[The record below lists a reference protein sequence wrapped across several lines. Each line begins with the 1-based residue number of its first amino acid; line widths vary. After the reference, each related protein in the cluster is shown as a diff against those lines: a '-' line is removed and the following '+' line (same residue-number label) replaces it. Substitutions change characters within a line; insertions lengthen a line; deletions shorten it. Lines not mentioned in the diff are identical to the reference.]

1 MAVPEF
7 SEYTYRVSYKDNES
21 AEEVILSEGLRI
33 IEAKTNIIDG
43 SGASVE
49 APNPNYDY
57 FMNTLNIQVKPKKNV
72 ILIVVRNQILD
83 GESVAVES
91 KEVFRT
97 TTDFLDYDRRV
108 GYLITDAKVG
118 TSDNKRLLLQ
128 ILNVNETEHIP
139 CRYVFT
145 GVEFTNIPT
154 EEQHVDISYKK
165 TSDSDFIP
173 LGTNITVPSTGVLD
187 GIELGELPDD
197 TDYTIK
203 IYHREQEKE
212 KLFTFRTNIVPT
224 IGKNPIIGL
233 VEWNGRI
240 MLLDAPDVKARLYP
254 DKSLVQWMF
263 PMDYSTKSFDNILSS
278 LWTSDGYQT
287 NKEEYHFSMRTSSDN
302 EAETYVGCEIT
313 KDHYIALPIN
323 YVNEKLPD
331 LGASMNI
338 HYKDLFKVT
347 NEATER
353 NTIFIKFYIDASHN
367 GPVKLFNFNDG
378 TTEKYIGIDVD
389 GSTIKFNA
397 FGNTQTLT
405 GIQKN
410 KWYTLI
416 LVCKSNYIIY
426 ASITDSSN
434 YVNGTIPI
442 GSGAHIGDIDSKA
455 KLYDA
460 GNKQLVALEL
470 TYDATTNVA
479 DNSLGICINYCTYQY
494 IDNTPENNPILK
506 GHTDYIPI
514 SAGTDKKIIYTVP
527 NDAAYGIAV
536 GYSLVFLYGGTTM
549 TGTVTIKDLKVNG
562 NSIMSDIPSA
572 PFVIDS
578 GVNGHIA
585 GTRTALIFTKTGD
598 TIQDPVGGLLLSN
611 IQLNGIIVDDAQ
623 CFMGKPLNANMND
636 ASYVVSRVG
645 FNKATITGNDSWG
658 NPYQYLDNTVFES
671 LGGGYKKMPSLECVG
686 ESSTIIIPTS
696 AMTEMKDTTVRFLL
710 DGLPVGEV
718 DIKVMSGTDVLST
731 THRTI
736 KSIKMSPAEVSY
748 DIDFESNFNNAVIE
762 LKKRYYAKQK
772 RWGGNM
778 GGGTHGALIY
788 FNSKEKC
795 LILEQHG
802 DKYRGP
808 VPAVAPAGAEGY
820 GLPVDIIECPST
832 FPYPLE
838 QRSTRVGGLLQ
849 SVDYHPYGMFD
860 CWFQVPKGMVGLAI
874 CLWYF
879 HYQEIYSYDK
889 TFKFWT
895 EEGVNGYNYAHC
907 VKTGYGA
914 TWVVINNEIDME
926 LGSENTP
933 YRTNVNPN
941 TDQSIYWYVPG
952 LSIRQMIGCTAAG
965 ENYGTWILDWDASK
979 SVIDSVTETNP
990 QSSNA
995 YLRSDRLKWVK
1006 VMDTIDEV
1014 NYGANTR
1021 SCRFNNW
1028 MAEQWNDGCGVYGT
1042 PASSRLG
1049 LDELTVNNRTPLGRF
1064 DLQAAVKYAE
1074 HYYDDGEYH
1083 KWSIDWTNEHTRLL
1097 IDDEEIAICK
1107 AFIPF
1112 NPMTMLIGCWFPSAN
1127 TYDKATIL
1135 GEWGTWSGVHANWD
1149 VALMKVKR
1157 IKFEAYTEEQ
1167 VPTTNMR
1174 YDCETYG
1181 EDGLK
1186 TIL

>member
-1 MAVPEF
+1 M
-7 SEYTYRVSYKDNES
+7 YR
-21 AEEVILSEGLRI
+21 
-33 IEAKTNIIDG
+33 
-43 SGASVE
+43 
-49 APNPNYDY
+49 
-57 FMNTLNIQVKPKKNV
+57 LNLKKNV

-145 GVEFTNIPT
+145 GVEFTNVPT
-154 EEQHVDISYKK
+154 EEQHIDISYKK

-240 MLLDAPDVKARLYP
+240 MLLDAPDVKAKLYP

-313 KDHYIALPIN
+313 KDHYIALPID

-353 NTIFIKFYIDASHN
+353 NTVFIKFYIDASHE

-378 TTEKYIGIDVD
+378 ITEKYIGIDVN
-389 GSTIKFNA
+389 GSTINFNA

-426 ASITDSSN
+426 ASITDSTN

-442 GSGAHIGDIDSKA
+442 GSGAHIGDVDSKA

-460 GNKQLVALEL
+460 GNRQPVALEL

-479 DNSLGICINYCTYQY
+479 DNSLGICIEYCTYQY

-536 GYSLVFLYGGTTM
+536 GYSLVFLYGG
-549 TGTVTIKDLKVNG
+549 
-562 NSIMSDIPSA
+562 
-572 PFVIDS
+572 
-578 GVNGHIA
+578 
-585 GTRTALIFTKTGD
+585 
-598 TIQDPVGGLLLSN
+598 
-611 IQLNGIIVDDAQ
+611 
-623 CFMGKPLNANMND
+623 ND
-636 ASYVVSRVG
+636 
-645 FNKATITGNDSWG
+645 NDR
-658 NPYQYLDNTVFES
+658 N
-671 LGGGYKKMPSLECVG
+671 C
-686 ESSTIIIPTS
+686 
-696 AMTEMKDTTVRFLL
+696 
-710 DGLPVGEV
+710 
-718 DIKVMSGTDVLST
+718 
-731 THRTI
+731 
-736 KSIKMSPAEVSY
+736 
-748 DIDFESNFNNAVIE
+748 
-762 LKKRYYAKQK
+762 YY
-772 RWGGNM
+772 
-778 GGGTHGALIY
+778 
-788 FNSKEKC
+788 
-795 LILEQHG
+795 
-802 DKYRGP
+802 
-808 VPAVAPAGAEGY
+808 
-820 GLPVDIIECPST
+820 
-832 FPYPLE
+832 
-838 QRSTRVGGLLQ
+838 
-849 SVDYHPYGMFD
+849 
-860 CWFQVPKGMVGLAI
+860 
-874 CLWYF
+874 
-879 HYQEIYSYDK
+879 
-889 TFKFWT
+889 
-895 EEGVNGYNYAHC
+895 
-907 VKTGYGA
+907 
-914 TWVVINNEIDME
+914 
-926 LGSENTP
+926 
-933 YRTNVNPN
+933 
-941 TDQSIYWYVPG
+941 
-952 LSIRQMIGCTAAG
+952 
-965 ENYGTWILDWDASK
+965 
-979 SVIDSVTETNP
+979 
-990 QSSNA
+990 
-995 YLRSDRLKWVK
+995 
-1006 VMDTIDEV
+1006 
-1014 NYGANTR
+1014 
-1021 SCRFNNW
+1021 
-1028 MAEQWNDGCGVYGT
+1028 
-1042 PASSRLG
+1042 
-1049 LDELTVNNRTPLGRF
+1049 
-1064 DLQAAVKYAE
+1064 
-1074 HYYDDGEYH
+1074 
-1083 KWSIDWTNEHTRLL
+1083 
-1097 IDDEEIAICK
+1097 
-1107 AFIPF
+1107 
-1112 NPMTMLIGCWFPSAN
+1112 
-1127 TYDKATIL
+1127 
-1135 GEWGTWSGVHANWD
+1135 
-1149 VALMKVKR
+1149 
-1157 IKFEAYTEEQ
+1157 
-1167 VPTTNMR
+1167 
-1174 YDCETYG
+1174 
-1181 EDGLK
+1181 
-1186 TIL
+1186 